1 LTSELSQIEKGCER
15 KPLVDSPDEDA
26 RTIRRATTLLLKTLM
41 YRTSSAIVNAVL
53 LTLRQ
58 W

>member
-41 YRTSSAIVNAVL
+41 YRTQLAIVNAL
-53 LTLRQ
+53 LPR
-58 W
+58 